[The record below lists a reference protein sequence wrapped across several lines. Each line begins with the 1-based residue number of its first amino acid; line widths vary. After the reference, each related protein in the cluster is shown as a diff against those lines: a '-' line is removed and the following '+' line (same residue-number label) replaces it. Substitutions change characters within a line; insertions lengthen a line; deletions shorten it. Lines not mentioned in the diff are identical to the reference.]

1 MKSIVKFVSL
11 ASVAAMSLAS
21 SAMAQIKDPLNTVP
35 EPGSLALVGL
45 AIGAAVLIA
54 RKGKK

>member
-11 ASVAAMSLAS
+11 ASVAAMSFAG
-21 SAMAQIKDPLNTVP
+21 SAMAQIKDPLNVP
-35 EPGSLALVGL
+35 EPGSMALVGL